1 MESYADACTE
11 VYIILSYLN
20 ENEYKKIPNNIIK
33 VIEDNRNLEYVYKY
47 DEKLELR
54 QQEMLKKTKA
64 ILFNLF
70 RDYLCTEKQ
79 RETIKRQQAEERK
92 GNELKKIEQYGSKEI
107 FKEKERK
114 SNIENMQQENTESN
128 NISMVE
134 YKERFLQKLLIE

>member
-1 MESYADACTE
+1 
-11 VYIILSYLN
+11 
-20 ENEYKKIPNNIIK
+20 
-33 VIEDNRNLEYVYKY
+33 
-47 DEKLELR
+47 
-54 QQEMLKKTKA
+54 MLKKTKA